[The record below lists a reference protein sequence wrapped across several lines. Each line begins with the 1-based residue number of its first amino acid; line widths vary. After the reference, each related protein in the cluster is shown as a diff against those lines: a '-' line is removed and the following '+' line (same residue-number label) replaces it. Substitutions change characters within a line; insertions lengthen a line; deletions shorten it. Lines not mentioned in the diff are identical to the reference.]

1 MSTETEPPHATAL
14 RLWAASC
21 GARMHPALYFAQDAG
36 GMAVHTRTNL
46 PPDTAVISAPFS
58 IAITPKIALDALQL
72 LVGDALRNL
81 SERELVNSYVAMH
94 WILLGNDVLKHAPYV
109 DSLPDRSLLRTPLH
123 FTPEERQLLTG
134 TNMVAATAEREQ
146 AWREEWARCCAAFA
160 DVAWANAF
168 TWEHYLTAATHLSS
182 RAFPSTLLSS
192 TPSLVATPDSHP
204 VLLPL
209 IDSLNHARAHP
220 VSWSVSSPSHES
232 DISIVQH
239 QATPAGSEVF
249 NNYGPKPNAELIL
262 GYGFALPNNP
272 DDTLV
277 LKLSG
282 AAERREIGRDGRNVD
297 AVWEDICTAMGVED
311 EDEETRLG
319 IEYDAVKMLGD
330 MLRGRLEA
338 LPILPEQ
345 PTPGVRGDVLDMLRH
360 YVDGQRDVVRDAIQ
374 WAEEKAIELE
384 RLGGDI
390 GLDLRAE
397 FEGDERDVQDDDEDG
412 K

>member
-1 MSTETEPPHATAL
+1 M
-14 RLWAASC
+14 RV
-21 GARMHPALYFAQDAG
+21 R
-36 GMAVHTRTNL
+36 
-46 PPDTAVISAPFS
+46 I
-58 IAITPKIALDALQL
+58 
-72 LVGDALRNL
+72 L
-81 SERELVNSYVAMH
+81 S
-94 WILLGNDVLKHAPYV
+94 P
-109 DSLPDRSLLRTPLH
+109 
-123 FTPEERQLLTG
+123 
-134 TNMVAATAEREQ
+134 
-146 AWREEWARCCAAFA
+146 
-160 DVAWANAF
+160 
-168 TWEHYLTAATHLSS
+168 
-182 RAFPSTLLSS
+182 
-192 TPSLVATPDSHP
+192 
-204 VLLPL
+204 
-209 IDSLNHARAHP
+209 
-220 VSWSVSSPSHES
+220 
-232 DISIVQH
+232 
-239 QATPAGSEVF
+239 ATPAGSEVF

-319 IEYDAVKMLGD
+319 IQYDAVKMLGD

-374 WAEEKAIELE
+374 WAEEKAIGLE

-390 GLDLRAE
+390 GFDLRAE

-412 K
+412 E